1 MAQRIQAIF
10 GSNDPQVE
18 LINPRIVPQGYQ
30 PVASNANY
38 GATNSSA
45 APLPNHGMQVLP
57 PDPTK
62 IEPKVSR
69 DRKLFPSLSPG
80 PLELHARIH
89 ADPPN
94 SFIPTKKVWL
104 ASERTFL
111 NWLRVALLLSSFALA
126 LFNSAGPTDQVA
138 KWMGFAYAVIA
149 ILMLGYAYYM
159 HRLRRQRIIHR
170 YAGHHDELYG
180 PIILVGL
187 VFIAVLTNFILRV
200 NQRETL
206 RDHPTPKNPWIN
218 TVELVRSAFVISS

>member
-1 MAQRIQAIF
+1 MPAQSAPFRERMAARIQTIF
-10 GSNDPQVE
+10 GSNDPQAE
-18 LINPRIVPQGYQ
+18 GYQ
-30 PVASNANY
+30 PVGTSNNNNY
-38 GATNSSA
+38 GATSSTG
-45 APLPNHGMQVLP
+45 APLLNHGMQVLP
-57 PDPTK
+57 PDATK
-62 IEPKVSR
+62 IEP
-69 DRKLFPSLSPG
+69 
-80 PLELHARIH
+80 
-89 ADPPN
+89 
-94 SFIPTKKVWL
+94 KVWL

-126 LFNSAGPTDQVA
+126 LFNSAGPTDNVA
-138 KWMGFAYAVIA
+138 KWMGFAYALIA
-149 ILMLGYAYYM
+149 ICMLGYAYGM

-218 TVELVRSAFVISS
+218 TVELVRSAFVIS